1 MTAEVKQTNVG
12 GRAKASASTGEPA
25 NARKVLITLIV
36 VAAVANLPLSMAN
49 VALPSIGAYF
59 DASQIQLNLVAVA
72 YSLGLACSVL
82 WLGALG
88 DRYGRKMMALIG
100 VSLAIPAALISGFAP
115 TIQVLIFGRLFGGFA
130 AGMAYP
136 TTLALIAALWGS
148 GPARTRSIAL
158 WAALG
163 GAISVSGPLLSGIL
177 LKYTSWP
184 WVFLIVIPLAVLA
197 LFMALRNIP
206 AHVNE
211 TTEPVDNFGG
221 ILSVILVGAFVLA
234 LNFITSAQYQTMA
247 IELLAV
253 ALIAT
258 VVFIIRQRR
267 AKYPLYDLKLAAR
280 PTFWVA
286 AVAGIIIFGS
296 LMGAMFIGQQYMQ
309 DVLAFGTVESAIPAL
324 FAGAMM
330 ILAAPR
336 SAKMVESI
344 GSRATLLRGYLFILI
359 AFLIMLFF
367 WKEGSPFWVVVIAFM
382 FIGVGIGLS
391 GTPASRSLTGS
402 VPAIKAGMASGTAD
416 LQRDL
421 GGAIFTALFGAL
433 LAAGYAASMNAA
445 IAAAPEGAEAPPA
458 AVSSVTMSFAGAQ
471 SVAEE
476 YPQYSDQI
484 LAAAKSSFLAG
495 DSEAYAAGVI
505 AVLFGAVLVFFL
517 FPKAEDERKLLEEY
531 RRVDGGAEEV
541 AGPKGE
547 QDWATSGKS

>member
-1 MTAEVKQTNVG
+1 MAETKSSTVT
-12 GRAKASASTGEPA
+12 ASANTGEPA
-25 NARKVLITLIV
+25 NARKVLITLVV
-36 VAAVANLPLSMAN
+36 VAAVANLPLAMAN

-59 DASQIQLNLVAVA
+59 DASQIQLNLVAVG

-88 DRYGRKMMALIG
+88 DRYGRKMMALLG

-115 TIQVLIFGRLFGGFA
+115 TIGVLFFGRLFGGFA

-136 TTLALIAALWGS
+136 TTLALIAALWGP
-148 GPARTRSIAL
+148 GPARTRSIAM

-163 GAISVSGPLLSGIL
+163 GAISVSGPLLSGLIL
-177 LKYTSWP
+177 EVTTWP
-184 WVFLIVIPLAVLA
+184 WVFFIVIPLAVVAIFL
-197 LFMALRNIP
+197 ALRNIP

-221 ILSVILVGAFVLA
+221 ILSVVLIGSFVVA
-234 LNFITSAQYQTMA
+234 LNFITLADYRTMA
-247 IELLAV
+247 FELLGIS
-253 ALIAT
+253 LIAT

-267 AKYPLYDLKLAAR
+267 AKFPLYDLKLAAR

-286 AVAGIIIFGS
+286 AAGGIIIFGS

-309 DVLAFGTVESAIPAL
+309 DVLGFSTVESALPAL
-324 FAGAMM
+324 FAGACMVVV
-330 ILAAPR
+330 APR

-344 GSRATLLRGYLFILI
+344 GSRATLLRGYVFLLI
-359 AFLIMLFF
+359 AFLIMLGF
-367 WKEGSPFWVVVIAFM
+367 WKQDSSFWVVVISFM

-433 LAAGYAASMNAA
+433 LAAGYAAAMTATLAA
-445 IAAAPEGAEAPPA
+445 NPQSAEIPPDT
-458 AVSSVTMSFAGAQ
+458 VNSLTMSYAGAQ
-471 SVAEE
+471 TVASE
-476 YPQYSDQI
+476 YPQYADQI
-484 LAAAKSSFLAG
+484 TAAAQTSFLDG
-495 DSEAYAAGVI
+495 DDEAYVAGII
-505 AVLFGAVLVFFL
+505 AVLIGAILVFLL
-517 FPKAEDERKLLEEY
+517 FPKADNERKLLEEY
-531 RRVDGGAEEV
+531 HRVDGGAEEV

-547 QDWATSGKS
+547 SDWATSGKS